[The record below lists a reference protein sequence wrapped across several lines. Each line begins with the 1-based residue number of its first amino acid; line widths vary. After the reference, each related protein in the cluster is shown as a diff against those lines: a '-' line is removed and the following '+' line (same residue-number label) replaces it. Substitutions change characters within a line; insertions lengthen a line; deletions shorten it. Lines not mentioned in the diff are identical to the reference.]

1 MGLQEARE
9 QCLIFFNQGGFKG
22 ESQEKRGRIWK
33 CKIWEVGGLPPP
45 PTPCY
50 PLAGIKDMLHVEDLF
65 TYCLFGQLRI
75 VFHFQLQK
83 KKKKKK
89 IDKIFFI

>member
-1 MGLQEARE
+1 METTQ
-9 QCLIFFNQGGFKG
+9 QCLKFGIQGEFKG

-33 CKIWEVGGLPPP
+33 CNFWEVGGLPPP
-45 PTPCY
+45 PAPCY

-65 TYCLFGQLRI
+65 TYCLFSQLRI

-83 KKKKKK
+83 KKKKKNRQN
-89 IDKIFFI
+89 IFHLVS

>member
-1 MGLQEARE
+1 MQDL
-9 QCLIFFNQGGFKG
+9 GG
-22 ESQEKRGRIWK
+22 GRFA
-33 CKIWEVGGLPPP
+33 PP

-89 IDKIFFI
+89 KK

>member
-1 MGLQEARE
+1 MKAKK
-9 QCLIFFNQGGFKG
+9 KG
-22 ESQEKRGRIWK
+22 AGSGNERFGR
-33 CKIWEVGGLPPP
+33 WEVCP

-65 TYCLFGQLRI
+65 TYCLFSQLRI

-83 KKKKKK
+83 KKKKKRQN
-89 IDKIFFI
+89 IFHLVS

>member
-1 MGLQEARE
+1 MKAKK
-9 QCLIFFNQGGFKG
+9 KG
-22 ESQEKRGRIWK
+22 AGSGNERFGR
-33 CKIWEVGGLPPP
+33 WEVKPPP
-45 PTPCY
+45 HTPCY
-50 PLAGIKDMLHVEDLF
+50 PLAGIKDMLHVEELF
-65 TYCLFGQLRI
+65 TYCLFSQLRI

>member
-1 MGLQEARE
+1 MKAKKKGAGSGNAR
-9 QCLIFFNQGGFKG
+9 F
-22 ESQEKRGRIWK
+22 GR
-33 CKIWEVGGLPPP
+33 WEVCPP

-50 PLAGIKDMLHVEDLF
+50 PLVGIKDMLHVEDLF